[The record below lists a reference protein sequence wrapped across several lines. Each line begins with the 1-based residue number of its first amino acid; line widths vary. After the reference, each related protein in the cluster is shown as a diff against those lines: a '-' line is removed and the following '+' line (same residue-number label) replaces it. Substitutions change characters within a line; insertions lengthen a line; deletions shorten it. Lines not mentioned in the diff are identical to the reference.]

1 MATTSPL
8 AGNTLNTELTS
19 LGNPL
24 LQEEE
29 VAPEEASLLSVRP
42 VLGTF
47 RDSNQLPRNSCV
59 QDCFGAV
66 LDDAALSLTGTAV
79 IINSMR
85 TGEVIRTIKLRER
98 APSFMD
104 PADSAI
110 CAGTVSHA
118 GGVVAVAGGA
128 ARGPPV
134 RSPLTVTIF
143 SISTG
148 AEVLKIELPRSD
160 LKIDGEVGS
169 TRSARCPPIC
179 IDRVAPL

>member
-24 LQEEE
+24 LQKEE

-47 RDSNQLPRNSCV
+47 RDSNQLPRNACV

-98 APSFMD
+98 ARTRRTAPSV
-104 PADSAI
+104 PALCHTQVGWWQSQ
-110 CAGTVSHA
+110 
-118 GGVVAVAGGA
+118 A
-128 ARGPPV
+128 ARHV
-134 RSPLTVTIF
+134 DR
-143 SISTG
+143 
-148 AEVLKIELPRSD
+148 RSD
-160 LKIDGEVGS
+160 
-169 TRSARCPPIC
+169 RP
-179 IDRVAPL
+179 